1 MKKEDIVYATMR
13 NMIYTVIGIIIVFVK
28 NIMIINCMIM
38 DLVIVVLVMLE
49 KMHVV
54 IVIYFLAKAI
64 VFQIEEEIANV
75 VMKDIMKIVFLIV
88 INAEGIMSIIYLIL
102 KKDIVIQIDN

>member
-88 INAEGIMSIIYLIL
+88 INAEEIMSIIYLIL
-102 KKDIVIQIDN
+102 KKDIVIQKDN

>member
-64 VFQIEEEIANV
+64 VF
-75 VMKDIMKIVFLIV
+75 
-88 INAEGIMSIIYLIL
+88 
-102 KKDIVIQIDN
+102 